1 MAWER
6 NEWTIGRGFRRH
18 RDDQIGFFKSDDRL
32 DLTKICPR
40 SRAGKQNLLTEN
52 EGLGWNRMQWDKPG
66 SMWEICERLS
76 HKEDVIVL
84 RACNS

>member
-6 NEWTIGRGFRRH
+6 NEWSIDRGFGRH
-18 RDDQIGFFKSDDRL
+18 RDDQIGFFKPDDRL

-40 SRAGKQNLLTEN
+40 GRTGQNLLTKN
-52 EGLGWNRMQWDKPG
+52 ERLGWNEMQWDKPG

-76 HKEDVIVL
+76 HKQDIIL
-84 RACNS
+84 LQGNS

>member
-6 NEWTIGRGFRRH
+6 NEWTIGRGFGQH
-18 RDDQIGFFKSDDRL
+18 RDDQIGFFKPDDSL

-40 SRAGKQNLLTEN
+40 GRTGKQNSLIES
-52 EGLGWNRMQWDKPG
+52 EGLGWNRMQWNKPD

-76 HKEDVIVL
+76 HKEDIIVL
-84 RACNS
+84 QGNS

>member
-6 NEWTIGRGFRRH
+6 NEWSIGRGFGRH
-18 RDDQIGFFKSDDRL
+18 RDDQIGFFKPDDRL

-40 SRAGKQNLLTEN
+40 GGTGKQNSLTKN
-52 EGLGWNRMQWDKPG
+52 KRLGWNGMQWDKPG

-76 HKEDVIVL
+76 HKEDIIVL
-84 RACNS
+84 RGNS